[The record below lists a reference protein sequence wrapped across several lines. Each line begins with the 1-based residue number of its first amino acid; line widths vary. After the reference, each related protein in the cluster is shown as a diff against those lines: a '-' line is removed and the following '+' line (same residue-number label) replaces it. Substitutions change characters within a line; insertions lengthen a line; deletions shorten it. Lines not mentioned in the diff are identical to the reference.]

1 MKFSG
6 SILRWLSVDGSR
18 YPQVDTSG
26 VRSGFEALSV
36 SLDGVLDE
44 SPEKTA
50 ALRKL
55 LEAKDCAV
63 RAFIEQNIEADE
75 GDATG

>member
-1 MKFSG
+1 MKFSA
-6 SILRWLSVDGSR
+6 SILKWLSVEGSR
-18 YPQVDTSG
+18 YPEVDTSG
-26 VRSGFEALSV
+26 VRAAFEALSV

-44 SPEKTA
+44 SAEKTA

-63 RAFIEQNIEADE
+63 RAYIEQQT
-75 GDATG
+75 ATG

>member
-1 MKFSG
+1 MKFSA
-6 SILRWLSVDGSR
+6 SILKWLSVDGSR

-26 VRSGFEALSV
+26 VRAAFEALSI
-36 SLDGVLDE
+36 SLDE

-63 RAFIEQNIEADE
+63 RAYIEQQPQD
-75 GDATG
+75 DQ